1 MAKRLKLYLYL
12 AKTTVHVEEKHTELR
27 LEKIIIEPHSTSESL
42 TLQLC
47 FVRMTTDSNGAV
59 NVTTREM
66 LVLYAGTQFTN
77 IEFNVHC
84 TCLTAN

>member
-59 NVTTREM
+59 NVTTRHCLFCM
-66 LVLYAGTQFTN
+66 R
-77 IEFNVHC
+77 VHNLQ
-84 TCLTAN
+84 TLNSMYIVHA